1 MTAIIIAP
9 DRDRRQRIM
18 AEAAVHFLRDGFERT
33 SIDRIAAGA
42 RVSKQTIYEHFRS
55 KEELFDRVVRAEL
68 RDMPAEGLVAGGD
81 VQAALDR
88 FALGVAAAFAEPR
101 NHGLF
106 RASMVVTRRFT
117 VLANALHDYRRGTS
131 RALADYLDRLL
142 AEGRLAPFEGTALD
156 LATRIGGMAVEG
168 SRYFLGEPL
177 PAAAV
182 GAAQARL
189 AVAIFLHGFRA
200 AADLD
205 QGDDVAPAALVPA
218 LAPGSAQMRLSAER
232 FAGLCAAAVA
242 EFVASGFEGAS
253 IDRII
258 AAAGVGRSTIYRQFG
273 NKDGLFRY
281 VIGREIAAI
290 IADEVAAPAGPDIE
304 SRLAMLAR
312 IALERHLEPAS
323 IGLHHLLVQE
333 AKAFPDLARA
343 FYAAQVA
350 RVGRPFAALLVQEGA
365 PSPSPAVVRA
375 FHTLA
380 TFGVRYFATVRSV
393 SEDERAMASRQ
404 AARIIHRGLG
414 VENPIDTAV

>member
-1 MTAIIIAP
+1 MTAMATTP
-9 DRDRRQRIM
+9 DRNRRQRIM
-18 AEAAVHFLRDGFERT
+18 AEAATHFLRDGFERT

-42 RVSKQTIYEHFRS
+42 RVSKQTIYEYFRS
-55 KEELFDRVVRAEL
+55 KEELFDQVVRAEL

-81 VQAALDR
+81 VQAVLNE
-88 FALGVAAAFAEPR
+88 FAISLATAFAEPR

-131 RALADYLDRLL
+131 RALADYLDRL
-142 AEGRLAPFEGTALD
+142 AANGGLAPFDGSALD
-156 LATRIGGMAVEG
+156 LATRIGGTAVEG

-177 PAAAV
+177 PAPV
-182 GAAQARL
+182 VRTAQARL
-189 AVAIFLHGFRA
+189 AVAIFLHGYRA
-200 AADLD
+200 AAEFDP
-205 QGDDVAPAALVPA
+205 GIKEETIALPPPSVP
-218 LAPGSAQMRLSAER
+218 GGVQMRLSPER
-232 FAGLCAAAVA
+232 FAALCASAVA

-281 VIGREIAAI
+281 VIGREIASI
-290 IADEVAAPAGPDIE
+290 VADKVAPPPGTGLERRVAALAHAG
-304 SRLAMLAR
+304 
-312 IALERHLEPAS
+312 LELHLEPAS

-333 AKAFPDLARA
+333 GNAFPDLARA
-343 FYAAQVA
+343 FYAAHVA
-350 RVGRPFAALLVQEGA
+350 RIGEPFAAILADEGA
-365 PSPSPAVVRA
+365 EPPSPAVVRV

-393 SEDERAMASRQ
+393 GADERAMISRQ
-404 AARIIHRGLG
+404 TARIICRGQAG
-414 VENPIDTAV
+414 E